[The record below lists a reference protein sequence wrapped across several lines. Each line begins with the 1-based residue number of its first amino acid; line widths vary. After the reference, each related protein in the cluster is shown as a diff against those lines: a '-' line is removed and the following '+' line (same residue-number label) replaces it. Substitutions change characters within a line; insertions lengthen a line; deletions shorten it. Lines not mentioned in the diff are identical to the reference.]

1 MGLAAAC
8 TAGFGRTG
16 DRPSPTSAP
25 NGHRR
30 TGVSIQG
37 ASSAP
42 GAGDDATRV
51 QPAPS
56 VQANGSCPSFSGD
69 EASPRGNVSD
79 ELEQLYQSTYTAV
92 VRFLY
97 RKVWDAER
105 AEDLAQE
112 VFVRAL
118 AHRPEKPRAWVF
130 AVAAN
135 LARDE
140 ARAAVRRKRHLTLL
154 KGDPIAQPAM
164 ELSADDA
171 VEHDEQMAAVQ
182 EALDSLTPRDREI
195 LLLWDAGL
203 SYPEIAAQTGLAVG
217 AVGTTLAR
225 ARRRLVEAH
234 DRRHTR
240 TGTDAAHS

>member
-1 MGLAAAC
+1 MDVPENECGIGCANPAAGWRPLGDTGERTRDAATGLR
-8 TAGFGRTG
+8 G
-16 DRPSPTSAP
+16 P
-25 NGHRR
+25 
-30 TGVSIQG
+30 
-37 ASSAP
+37 
-42 GAGDDATRV
+42 
-51 QPAPS
+51 
-56 VQANGSCPSFSGD
+56 
-69 EASPRGNVSD
+69 EAVVSD
-79 ELEQLYQSTYTAV
+79 EFEALYQSTYTAV

-118 AHRPEKPRAWVF
+118 AHRPEKPRAWLV

-154 KGDPIAQPAM
+154 KGDPVAQPAF
-164 ELSADDA
+164 EPSAEDQ
-171 VEHDEQMAAVQ
+171 VERDEQIAAVQ
-182 EALDSLTPRDREI
+182 DALSALTPRDREI
-195 LLLWDAGL
+195 LLLWDGGL

-225 ARRRLVEAH
+225 ARKRLVAAH
-234 DRRHTR
+234 ERQQ
-240 TGTDAAHS
+240 TGDHAAHS